1 MMVMVMMMMMIGIL
15 LENKHVLLFV
25 FLSYDRKIL

>member
-1 MMVMVMMMMMIGIL
+1 MVMMMMIGIL

-25 FLSYDRKIL
+25 FLSYDRKIF